1 MSSILIGE
9 VIETSRLSYNE
20 NTKNEY
26 GNIMPLGT
34 VRFKFVNQNY
44 KGNSQFEYARPLTL
58 NVGMI
63 PMNGEQVFIL
73 RGPSIETKDNQ
84 NTASNYFYLPFP
96 INSTDDVVINQIP
109 DISFSTTVN
118 SGISKPKKPLKL
130 GETFPLPARPISPLQ
145 PYEGDFI
152 IQNRSGASIRL
163 GSGTKDNR
171 QYSKKPE
178 HHKDTNSGD
187 PFFSFTLERPGSPKA
202 RPSAEKSTIPSG
214 QNKHQSDK
222 LKSQSYRVEN
232 ISNNLTGIFGGITQ
246 KFRKVS
252 LGRSRYFETKS
263 IPNYNKPQILLD
275 TDRIILNAKKDRLFL
290 IAKERIILE
299 SRKIQLVTDEHSV
312 DWDDLVNRVQDL
324 ARELHRL
331 TSAQAFYST
340 VFGPTGP
347 ATNLAQVLRIHML
360 CQRWHLVPPSGIQRA
375 ADPKN
380 NIYDFGINSVIPN
393 ITNKYLRK
401 ASSLGASPNNLRK
414 STLDLLKLLL
424 NVNLN
429 VNFNPNLYSGGVGK
443 PNSQSPNI
451 PNQVS
456 NVQNTPTEVKGEGLP
471 KSSGAGGLCGPDGI
485 PIKTPGSGLTSITGS
500 DNIYKQ
506 PVYPQEPVD
515 EKIDEPII
523 LIPKEPCS
531 GILYEFDA
539 QRFDNLTGV
548 TKPIKVTLIALTGKD
563 TDCKGWYVVDISEI
577 PSTDVTEE
585 EVNYFIQDDSLLAE
599 DILADTECL
608 TRELSKK
615 VCKDD
620 TVLFDGKITKLNKVV
635 QITKQ

>member
-1 MSSILIGE
+1 MSSILLGE
-9 VIETSRLSYNE
+9 VIETSKLSYNE
-20 NTKNEY
+20 NAKNEY

-34 VRFKFVNQNY
+34 VRFKFLNQNY
-44 KGNSQFEYARPLTL
+44 KGNSKFEYARPLTL
-58 NVGMI
+58 NMGMI
-63 PMNGEQVFIL
+63 PMNGEQIL
-73 RGPSIETKDNQ
+73 VIRGPSVETKDNQ

-109 DISFSTTVN
+109 DMSFSTTLN
-118 SGISKPKKPLKL
+118 SGVTKPKKPLKL

-171 QYSKKPE
+171 QYAKKPE
-178 HHKDTNSGD
+178 HHKDTDAGD
-187 PFFSFTLERPGSPKA
+187 PFFSFTLERPGSPKP
-202 RPSAEKSTIPSG
+202 RPSAENATIPSG

-222 LKSQSYRVEN
+222 LKSQTYRVEN

-252 LGRSRYFETKS
+252 LGRSRYFETKG
-263 IPNYNKPQILLD
+263 IPRYSKPQILVD

-324 ARELHRL
+324 ARELHKL

-347 ATNLAQVLRIHML
+347 ATNLAQVLRIHLL
-360 CQRWHLVPPSGIQRA
+360 CQRWHLVPPSGIQRQ
-375 ADPKN
+375 ADAR
-380 NIYDFGINSVIPN
+380 ITAYDFGINSVIPN
-393 ITNKYLRK
+393 IIDKYLRK
-401 ASSLGASPNNLRK
+401 ATSSASPDNIARASSLN
-414 STLDLLKLLL
+414 LLKSLL
-424 NVNLN
+424 NINLDT
-429 VNFNPNLYSGGVGK
+429 NFNPNLYSGGVGK
-443 PNSQSPNI
+443 PNTSSPNI

-456 NVQNTPTEVKGEGLP
+456 NVQNSSIDVKGEGLP
-471 KSSGAGGLCGPDGI
+471 KSSGAGGLCSPNGT
-485 PIKTPGSGLTSITGS
+485 PIETPGSGLTSITGS
-500 DNIYKQ
+500 NNIFT
-506 PVYPQEPVD
+506 PPFFPTESVE
-515 EKIDEPII
+515 ETLDEPITI
-523 LIPKEPCS
+523 TPKEPCA
-531 GILYEFDA
+531 GILYEFEAD
-539 QRFDNLTGV
+539 RFDNLTGV
-548 TKPIKVTLIALTGKD
+548 TKPTKITIIALTGKD
-563 TDCKGWYVVDISEI
+563 ADCKGWYIVDEVDIPVVDIEND
-577 PSTDVTEE
+577 T
-585 EVNYFIQDDSLLAE
+585 NQYFISDDSLITE
-599 DILADTECL
+599 DILADTDCI

-620 TVLFDGKITKLNKVV
+620 TVLLNSKISKLNKMVK
-635 QITKQ
+635 INKQ